1 MAYHLKEPG
10 GRDEGNPFTLL
21 SYAFREGKT
30 DECLEILT
38 NIHFYLFR
46 KPPSASLRKR
56 WKKELA
62 TPAAEAPGREFDMKI
77 VRNRTRSDRYYFV
90 RLTEADCGLE
100 YSNESN
106 TMGLECG
113 PHSQIVRRGFQL
125 HGLRP

>member
-1 MAYHLKEPG
+1 MTGYKELE

-38 NIHFYLFR
+38 NIHSYLFR
-46 KPPSASLRKR
+46 KSPSASLRDQ
-56 WKKELA
+56 WKKELV
-62 TPAAEAPGREFDMKI
+62 TPVAKAPRRDFNMKI
-77 VRNRTRSDRYYFV
+77 VRNRTRSDRCYFV
-90 RLTEADCGLE
+90 RLTEYDCGLE

-113 PHSQIVRRGFQL
+113 PHSRIVRRGFQL
-125 HGLRP
+125 HGLRS